1 MITDRETGEK
11 SELEKG
17 TLTDLGVFSELTG
30 LRELHLYGQPLK
42 DLDGIQVFS
51 ELETFDTEQC
61 TALSDASALFTLQGL
76 KYIFLNDT
84 KIDSIQ
90 GIQNLPKLCRL
101 HIDHTKV
108 SDLMPL
114 AQCDFTYACQNGGF
128 GFSAND
134 LQLSE
139 EDFRALGSIGVFNN
153 INFTNADPAVWIPAL
168 ADCEIRGIGAAGDF
182 RTNEDLAAF
191 AADHPELESMW
202 FGWAEKV
209 TDLTPLLGLENLRH
223 FTIDRSM
230 TKAIASIEGQEY
242 HFDFQLN

>member
-1 MITDRETGEK
+1 M
-11 SELEKG
+11 S
-17 TLTDLGVFSELTG
+17 
-30 LRELHLYGQPLK
+30 
-42 DLDGIQVFS
+42 
-51 ELETFDTEQC
+51 
-61 TALSDASALFTLQGL
+61 
-76 KYIFLNDT
+76 
-84 KIDSIQ
+84 
-90 GIQNLPKLCRL
+90 
-101 HIDHTKV
+101 
-108 SDLMPL
+108 
-114 AQCDFTYACQNGGF
+114 
-128 GFSAND
+128 
-134 LQLSE
+134 QLSE